1 VTEEF
6 KQIAVNRKARHDY
19 DIRDTMEA
27 GISLMG
33 TEIKSIREGRVNLT
47 DAYVQVKNRE
57 AWLMD
62 MHVTPYSHG
71 GYANHDPRRPR
82 KLLLHRDEIL
92 KLAGQIAQKG
102 LTVVPL
108 RIYLKDGR
116 AKVEIAVAKGR
127 KDYDKRDAMATR
139 DAQREVERA
148 LKGDW

>member
-1 VTEEF
+1 MTEEF

-19 DIRDTMEA
+19 DIRDTLEA

-57 AWLMD
+57 AWLID

-92 KLAGQIAQKG
+92 RLAGQIAQKG

-108 RIYLKDGR
+108 RLYLKNGR

-127 KDYDKRDAMATR
+127 KTYDKREAMATR
-139 DAQREVERA
+139 DAEREVERA

>member
-1 VTEEF
+1 MNEDV
-6 KQIAVNRKARHDY
+6 KQVAVNRKARHDY

-27 GISLMG
+27 GIALTG
-33 TEIKSIREGRVNLT
+33 TEIKSIREGRANLT

-71 GYANHDPRRPR
+71 SYANHDPRRPR
-82 KLLLHRDEIL
+82 KLLLHRDEIIR
-92 KLAGQIAQKG
+92 LAGQIAQKG

-108 RIYLKDGR
+108 RLYLKDGR

-127 KDYDKRDAMATR
+127 KSYDKREAMATR
-139 DAQREVERA
+139 DAEREVERA